1 VTGILMRAFIQ
12 TRGST
17 ADYAFL
23 GAAPASRWWLEFRDA
38 TSFEQPTIILVG
50 KNGEWRCYLSGIP
63 SQRKDRV
70 GTAIRYTLILEGGCD
85 QNAEDVLKLLDA
97 WLSDATFGE
106 SSRRVQAAMDSVFDE
121 ATVERLLAVRDA
133 DLKSISE
140 VEKLAL
146 EAIKKLPPSSQQRI
160 STESGSWYSSTRS
173 GRGRIELFSNIGE
186 LLLGTREGTA
196 ALLNLLG
203 TEDEV
208 DRLVEQARSY
218 VPLGVLIEDPSC
230 TQGDAVVPVGK
241 KKPLEAPRPI
251 RSSRRSPSSASWVA
265 IIILMGAILLVIWL
279 LLRNH

>member
-1 VTGILMRAFIQ
+1 MNAFIQ

-38 TSFEQPTIILVG
+38 TSFEQPTIIVVG
-50 KNGEWRCYLSGIP
+50 KDGKWRCYLSGIP

-85 QNAEDVLKLLDA
+85 DNVEDVLKLLNA
-97 WLSDATFGE
+97 WLSDATLGE
-106 SSRRVQAAMDSVFDE
+106 SGRLVQAAMDSVFDE

-133 DLKSISE
+133 DGKSNSE
-140 VEKLAL
+140 VERLAL
-146 EAIKKLPPSSQQRI
+146 EAIKKLPPSPEQI
-160 STESGSWYSSTRS
+160 KSTEPGSWYSSTRS
-173 GRGRIELFSNIGE
+173 GRGRIELFSNIRE
-186 LLLGTREGTA
+186 LLPGTREGTA

-208 DRLVEQARSY
+208 NRLVEQARSH
-218 VPLGVLIEDPSC
+218 VPLGVLIEDPEFTIVDDVFSI
-230 TQGDAVVPVGK
+230 GK
-241 KKPLEAPRPI
+241 KKPREAPRPI
-251 RSSRRSPSSASWVA
+251 RSPSSPAWVA
-265 IIILMGAILLVIWL
+265 IIILVGAILLVIWL

>member
-1 VTGILMRAFIQ
+1 MRAFIQ

-38 TSFEQPTIILVG
+38 TSFEQPTIIVSG
-50 KNGEWRCYLSGIP
+50 KDGVWRCYLSGIP

-70 GTAIRYTLILEGGCD
+70 GTAIRYTVIIEGSCVE
-85 QNAEDVLKLLDA
+85 NTEDVLKLLNA

-106 SSRRVQAAMDSVFDE
+106 SGQRVQAAMDSVFDE

-133 DLKSISE
+133 DHKSTSE
-140 VEKLAL
+140 VERLAL
-146 EAIKKLPPSSQQRI
+146 EAIKKLPPSPQQRI

-173 GRGRIELFSNIGE
+173 VRGRIELFSNIRE

-208 DRLVEQARSY
+208 NRLVEQAGSY
-218 VPLGVLIEDPSC
+218 FPLGTLIEDPAF
-230 TQGDAVVPVGK
+230 TIGDEVVSVGK
-241 KKPLEAPRPI
+241 KKPMEAPRPI
-251 RSSRRSPSSASWVA
+251 QRRRRSPSIAPWVA
-265 IIILMGAILLVIWL
+265 ILILSGSILLLIWL
-279 LLRNH
+279 FLRNP